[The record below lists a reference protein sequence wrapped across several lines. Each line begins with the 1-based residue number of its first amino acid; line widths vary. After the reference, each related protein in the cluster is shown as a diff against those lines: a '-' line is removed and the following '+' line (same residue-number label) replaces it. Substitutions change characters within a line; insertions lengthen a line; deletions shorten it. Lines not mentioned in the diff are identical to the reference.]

1 MEKDVVC
8 GMNVDPN
15 TAGAK
20 SEYKNKTYYFCC
32 DGCRETFDKNPEK
45 YVGVK
50 PSAPAGHCCN

>member
-20 SEYKNKTYYFCC
+20 SEYKNKTYYYCC
-32 DGCRETFDKNPEK
+32 DGCRETFEKNPEK
-45 YVGVK
+45 
-50 PSAPAGHCCN
+50 